1 MRQDTT
7 TTGKVFISMQVPDK
21 YKRKFT
27 KDEINELPLR
37 QYEGPIR
44 LIDTEEEVPEA
55 IEALCQCR
63 LLGFDTETR
72 PVFRKGVSYP
82 PSLIQLATDDCV
94 YLLHLNHISLSDY
107 IKNLL
112 ASAEIIKTGVAVI
125 NDVKE
130 LRQVSSFEGKG
141 FVDLGDLARSLEM
154 QTNGLRNLAANL
166 LGFRISKGVQ
176 CSNWGRQELT
186 PQQITYAATDAWVSR
201 EIYLKFQDLG
211 VL

>member
-1 MRQDTT
+1 
-7 TTGKVFISMQVPDK
+7 MQLPEK

-27 KDEINELPLR
+27 KAEINELPLR
-37 QYEGPIR
+37 QYDGPIK
-44 LIDTEEEVPEA
+44 LIDTEEEVPAA
-55 IEALCQCR
+55 IKELSKCN

-82 PSLIQLATDDCV
+82 PSLIQLATEDCV
-94 YLLHLNHISLSDY
+94 YLLHLNHISLSER
-107 IKNLL
+107 IKELL
-112 ASAEIIKTGVAVI
+112 SSAYIIKTGVAVI

-130 LRQVSSFEGKG
+130 LRQVSPFEDNG

-166 LGFRISKGVQ
+166 LDFRISKGVQ
-176 CSNWGRQELT
+176 CSNWGRKELT

-201 EIYLKFQDLG
+201 EIYLKFQELG
-211 VL
+211 IL

>member
-1 MRQDTT
+1 
-7 TTGKVFISMQVPDK
+7 MQIPEK
-21 YKRKFT
+21 YKRKFS
-27 KDEINELPLR
+27 KDEINELPLQ
-37 QYEGPIR
+37 QYDGPIR
-44 LIDTEEEVPEA
+44 LIDSEEDVPAA
-55 IEALCQCR
+55 IEEISRCG

-82 PSLIQLATDDCV
+82 PSLIQLATDSCV
-94 YLLHLNHISLSDY
+94 YLLHLNHIPLSEC
-107 IKNLL
+107 IKTLL
-112 ASAEIIKTGVAVI
+112 SSADIIKTGVAVI

-130 LRQVSSFEGKG
+130 LREVSSFEGRG

-176 CSNWGRQELT
+176 CSNWGRKELT

-201 EIYLKFQDLG
+201 EIYLKFKELG

>member
-1 MRQDTT
+1 
-7 TTGKVFISMQVPDK
+7 MQIPER
-21 YKRKFT
+21 YKKKFT
-27 KDEINELPLR
+27 KAEINELPLQ

-44 LIDTEEEVPEA
+44 LIDVEEDVPSA
-55 IEALCQCR
+55 IEELRKCR

-82 PSLIQLATDDCV
+82 PSLIQLATEDCV
-94 YLLHLNHISLSDY
+94 FLLHLNHISFSDY
-107 IKNLL
+107 IKDLL
-112 ASAEIIKTGVAVI
+112 SSAEVIKTGVAVI

-130 LRQVSSFEGKG
+130 LRQVSPFEGKG

-176 CSNWGRQELT
+176 CSNWGRKELT

-201 EIYLKFQDLG
+201 EIYLKFQELG

>member
-1 MRQDTT
+1 
-7 TTGKVFISMQVPDK
+7 MQVSEK
-21 YKRKFT
+21 YKKKFT

-55 IEALCQCR
+55 IEELCRCK

-94 YLLHLNHISLSDY
+94 YLLHLNHIALSDY

-112 ASAEIIKTGVAVI
+112 ASADIIKTGVAVI

-130 LRQVSSFEGKG
+130 LRQVSQFEGKG

-176 CSNWGRQELT
+176 CSNWGRKELT

-201 EIYLKFQDLG
+201 EIYLKFQEMG

>member
-1 MRQDTT
+1 
-7 TTGKVFISMQVPDK
+7 MQIPEK
-21 YKRKFT
+21 YKKKFT
-27 KDEINELPLR
+27 KEEINDLPLR
-37 QYEGPIR
+37 QYEGPIK
-44 LIDTEEEVPEA
+44 LIDSEEDVPAA
-55 IEALCQCR
+55 INEISRCS

-94 YLLHLNHISLSDY
+94 YLLHLNHIQLSEC
-107 IKNLL
+107 IKKLL
-112 ASAEIIKTGVAVI
+112 SCADIIKTGVAVI

-130 LRQVSSFEGKG
+130 LRQVSSFEGRG

-176 CSNWGRQELT
+176 CSNWGRKELT
-186 PQQITYAATDAWVSR
+186 PQQIAYAATDAWVSR
-201 EIYLKFQDLG
+201 EIYLKFQNLG

>member
-1 MRQDTT
+1 
-7 TTGKVFISMQVPDK
+7 MQVPEQ
-21 YKRKFT
+21 YKKKFT
-27 KDEINELPLR
+27 KDEINEMPLR
-37 QYEGPIR
+37 QYEGPIK
-44 LIDTEEEVPEA
+44 LIDREEDVPAA
-55 IEALCQCR
+55 IEELSSCA

-82 PSLIQLATDDCV
+82 PSLIQLATEDCV
-94 YLLHLNHISLSDY
+94 YLLHLNHISLSDH
-107 IKNLL
+107 IKEVLS
-112 ASAEIIKTGVAVI
+112 SADIIKTGVAVI

-130 LRQVSSFEGKG
+130 LRDVSPFEGKG

-176 CSNWGRQELT
+176 CSNWGRKELT

-201 EIYLKFQDLG
+201 EIYLKFQELG

>member
-1 MRQDTT
+1 
-7 TTGKVFISMQVPDK
+7 MQVPEK
-21 YKRKFT
+21 YKKKFT
-27 KDEINELPLR
+27 KAEINELPLR
-37 QYEGPIR
+37 QYEGPIK
-44 LIDTEEEVPEA
+44 LIDTEEDVPA
-55 IEALCQCR
+55 ALEKICR
-63 LLGFDTETR
+63 CPLLGFDTETR

-82 PSLIQLATDDCV
+82 PSLIQLATEDCV
-94 YLLHLNHISLSDY
+94 YLLHLSHISLSDC
-107 IKNLL
+107 IKKMLS
-112 ASAEIIKTGVAVI
+112 SADIIKTGVAVI

-130 LRQVSSFEGKG
+130 LREVSSFEGRG

-176 CSNWGRQELT
+176 CSNWGRKELT

-201 EIYLKFQDLG
+201 EIYLKFQALG